1 MIEPSTAA
9 RPRFRPVGIT
19 KGPGETAHEYTFVSR
34 DDEQVLK
41 NGEYVYYELDNF
53 DEMTHGHTYPPDR
66 VPQGSLRV
74 DDIIHERSQGS
85 PPLRADDM
93 THELRADDMTDEE
106 PQGHPDRGADILSQW
121 AGNVMH
127 RQGAFARR
135 VLGRIIK
142 RVPLQ
147 LYPDT
152 FLAEPEISPSQ
163 VAAMVGYD
171 SRTNEL
177 FELHVSIMG
186 YYEEATGSFIN
197 PWIPPPSG
205 KQIFLADDE
214 MLARILSR
222 KKRGQPGSAT
232 IGSLLTRAPDAV
244 PVVLA
249 VKDFVST
256 HLAIIASTG
265 AGKSYLASVIV
276 EELMQPHNKACV
288 LIIDPHGEY
297 GTLDQLANHD
307 EFSEQS
313 DGRGSGY
320 RAQVKIYKPDQV
332 KVRISTLNMGDMR
345 HLLPEMT
352 EKQQYLLSRA
362 LRKVNEKKGSP
373 WSVVDLKTAVKAVS
387 KQKGDEDSEGADDSS
402 TVHALTWRIDQR
414 FVDSF
419 TFDDMQH
426 LDLPEIFKPGQ
437 CTVVQLNDIDER
449 DQQVVV
455 ATLLRRLNKARMET
469 ERGKVHA
476 GEFYL
481 PYPVFVLLE
490 EAHHFAPGGTEVVST
505 AILKQVLA
513 EGRKFGIGVGLISQR
528 PGKLDA
534 DVLSQCQTQCIMR
547 IVNEIDQ
554 KSVAAAIE
562 GVGRDLLDNLPA
574 LSKGQVIVAG
584 AAVNT
589 PVICRVRPRITRHG
603 GESKDAPD
611 MWQKY
616 FGPEAQESR
625 RRSEAP
631 LNSNKGFQLLR

>member
-1 MIEPSTAA
+1 MIDPTALPPVSVPA
-9 RPRFRPVGIT
+9 ISRRSFKPVGIT
-19 KGPGETAHEYTFVSR
+19 KGPGEATHEYTFVSR

-41 NGEYVYYELDNF
+41 NGEYVYYELDTSDDGIPGTSVLN
-53 DEMTHGHTYPPDR
+53 GAS
-66 VPQGSLRV
+66 VPSASR
-74 DDIIHERSQGS
+74 H
-85 PPLRADDM
+85 
-93 THELRADDMTDEE
+93 
-106 PQGHPDRGADILSQW
+106 
-121 AGNVMH
+121 
-127 RQGAFARR
+127 

-152 FLAEPEISPSQ
+152 FLAEPEISPAQ

-171 SRTNEL
+171 ARANEL
-177 FELHVSIMG
+177 FELHVAIMG
-186 YYEEATGSFIN
+186 YFDRTTGSFIN
-197 PWIPPPSG
+197 PWIPPQSG
-205 KQIFLADDE
+205 KQIFLADNE
-214 MLARILSR
+214 MLAEVLSR
-222 KKRGQPGSAT
+222 KRRGQPGSAT
-232 IGSLLTRAPDAV
+232 IGSLLTRLPDAV
-244 PVVLA
+244 PIVLS
-249 VKDFVST
+249 VKDLVST
-256 HLAIIASTG
+256 HMAIIASTG
-265 AGKSYLASVIV
+265 AGKSYLASVII

-297 GTLDQLANHD
+297 GTLEQLANSPQ
-307 EFSEQS
+307 FSERS
-313 DGRGSGY
+313 DADSRGNSY
-320 RAQVKIYKPDQV
+320 RAQVRIYKPEQV
-332 KVRISTLNMGDMR
+332 KVRVSSLNMGDMR
-345 HLLPEMT
+345 HLLTEMT

-362 LRKVNEKKGSP
+362 LRKVAEVKRGTP
-373 WSVVDLKTAVKAVS
+373 WGTADLKQAIRQVA
-387 KQKGDEDSEGADDSS
+387 KQKGDDDSEGADDSS
-402 TVHALTWRIDQR
+402 TVHALTWRVEQR
-414 FVDSF
+414 FENSF
-419 TFDDMQH
+419 TFDDIQH

-437 CTVVQLNDIDER
+437 CTVLQLNDIDER

-455 ATLLRRLNKARMET
+455 ATLLRRLNQARMHT
-469 ERGKVHA
+469 ERGKVHS

-490 EAHHFAPGGTEVVST
+490 EAHHFAPSGTEVVST

-584 AAVNT
+584 AGVNT
-589 PVICRVRPRITRHG
+589 PVICRVRSRITPHG

-611 MWQKY
+611 IWQKY
-616 FGPEAQESR
+616 FSPEAQESR

-631 LNSNKGFQLLR
+631 LNGNQGFNLMR

>member
-1 MIEPSTAA
+1 MFDPVIS
-9 RPRFRPVGIT
+9 RPRFKPVGIT
-19 KGPGETAHEYTFVSR
+19 KGPGENAHEYTFVSR

-41 NGEYVYYELDNF
+41 NGEYVYYELS
-53 DEMTHGHTYPPDR
+53 EPRTVG
-66 VPQGSLRV
+66 VPLAGTRTSRL
-74 DDIIHERSQGS
+74 S
-85 PPLRADDM
+85 
-93 THELRADDMTDEE
+93 E
-106 PQGHPDRGADILSQW
+106 P
-121 AGNVMH
+121 GNVADT
-127 RQGAFARR
+127 QSSLSEPGNVAGIQPSRR

-142 RVPLQ
+142 RLPLQ

-152 FLAEPEISPSQ
+152 FLAEPEISPAQ

-171 SRTNEL
+171 SHANEL

-186 YYEEATGSFIN
+186 YYDDPTNSFIN
-197 PWIPPPSG
+197 PWIPPQSG
-205 KQIFLADDE
+205 KKIFLADDE
-214 MLARILSR
+214 MLGHILSR
-222 KKRGQPGSAT
+222 KRTGEAGSAT
-232 IGSLLTRAPDAV
+232 IGSLLTRPPDAV
-244 PVVLA
+244 PVVLS
-249 VKDFVST
+249 VKDVVST

-265 AGKSYLASVIV
+265 AGKSYLASVLI
-276 EELMQPHNKACV
+276 EELMQAHNKACV

-297 GTLDQLANHD
+297 GTLDQIAN
-307 EFSEQS
+307 FSQFNEHS
-313 DGRGSGY
+313 DGRRSGY
-320 RAQVKIYKPDQV
+320 QAQVCVYKPEQV
-332 KVRISTLNMGDMR
+332 KVRISTLTMGDMR

-362 LRKVNEKKGSP
+362 LRKVKETKRGTP
-373 WSVVDLKTAVKAVS
+373 WTVADLKIAIKSVS
-387 KQKGDEDSEGADDSS
+387 KQKGDDDSEGADDSS

-419 TFDDMQH
+419 TFDDMEH

-437 CTVVQLNDIDER
+437 CTILQLNEVDER

-455 ATLLRRLNKARMET
+455 ATLLRRLNKARMDT
-469 ERGKVHA
+469 ERGKVHS

-481 PYPVFVLLE
+481 PYPVFVLIE

-554 KSVAAAIE
+554 KSVASAIE

-574 LSKGQVIVAG
+574 LSKGQVIIAG

-589 PVICRVRPRITRHG
+589 PMICRVRQRITRHG

-616 FGPEAQESR
+616 FSPEALESR
-625 RRSEAP
+625 RRNEAP
-631 LNSNKGFQLLR
+631 LNGNKGFNLLK